1 MRLNRRCFLRTTT
14 AAAAACI
21 AGQGL
26 LAAEE
31 QPASDASYRRA
42 NTDWLAKCR
51 FGIGVHWTAQTVPRR
66 GPPKSMQKAVA
77 DFDLTSFMAAVEH
90 AGADYVLFTAAHALQ
105 MLPAPNPV
113 LDKILPGRICER
125 DLIRELADDEAAYR
139 SITLSW
145 FDHSPLHDIIRF
157 IAEKGARLILTT
169 DHGSVKCQNPVK
181 ILGDRNTNTNL
192 RYKFGKNLNYNPQD
206 VFEVKHPEEIFLPR
220 INVSTSYVF
229 CRENDYFVYPNN
241 YSHFAN
247 FYRNTFQH
255 GGISMEEVLI
265 PVIDLKAR

>member
-1 MRLNRRCFLRTTT
+1 QTSLLPIYFHKGNAGPIRCKKAHRENSGCIVLLKFQAGKRLAETMSNLSGNQLNVIVYNFVDMLSHART
-14 AAAAACI
+14 
-21 AGQGL
+21 
-26 LAAEE
+26 EME
-31 QPASDASYRRA
+31 
-42 NTDWLAKCR
+42 
-51 FGIGVHWTAQTVPRR
+51 V
-66 GPPKSMQKAVA
+66 
-77 DFDLTSFMAAVEH
+77 
-90 AGADYVLFTAAHALQ
+90 
-105 MLPAPNPV
+105 
-113 LDKILPGRICER
+113 
-125 DLIRELADDEAAYR
+125 IRELADDEAAYR

-192 RYKFGKNLNYNPQD
+192 RYKFGKNLNYNPQE

-229 CRENDYFVYPNN
+229 CRENNYFVYPNN

-247 FYRNTFQH
+247 LYRNTFQH